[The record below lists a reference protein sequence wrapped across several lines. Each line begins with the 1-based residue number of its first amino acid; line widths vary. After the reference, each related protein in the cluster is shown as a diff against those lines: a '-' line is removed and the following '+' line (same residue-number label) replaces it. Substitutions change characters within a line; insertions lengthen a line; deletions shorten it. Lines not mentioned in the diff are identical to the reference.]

1 MEENKSYYLL
11 VQSIA
16 YICISELHETLSS
29 IFQLMDFLIGHFTYL
44 YREMLYTK
52 IYFVL
57 VMFSMFTDG
66 RINGQM
72 ENIHSFR
79 ISVYFNESK

>member
-1 MEENKSYYLL
+1 
-11 VQSIA
+11 
-16 YICISELHETLSS
+16 
-29 IFQLMDFLIGHFTYL
+29 
-44 YREMLYTK
+44 MLYTK

-79 ISVYFNESK
+79 VSVYFNESK